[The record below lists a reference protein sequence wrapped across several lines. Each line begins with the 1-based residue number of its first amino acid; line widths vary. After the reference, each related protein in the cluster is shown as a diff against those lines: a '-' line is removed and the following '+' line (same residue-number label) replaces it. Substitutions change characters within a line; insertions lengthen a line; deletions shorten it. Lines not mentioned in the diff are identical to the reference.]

1 MTEKYLET
9 AIKAAK
15 TSGQILVNY
24 FEKLHDLRQK
34 SGSLRDLVTEVDVL
48 SEKNAKKIIKKA
60 FPEHGINAEESGLE
74 KSGREKNKLWHIDAI
89 DGTVNYSQGIPL
101 CCVSVALQ
109 EGDDVTVGVVFNPFS
124 DELYFAT
131 KGGGAYLNGRQ
142 ISVSKKKD
150 LKDGIYVAAFSNAS
164 SGEKKREY
172 EVFGKI
178 NDSTRG
184 VLRLGSAALS
194 LAYLSSSKIDGF
206 WAKNLFPW
214 DLAAGLL
221 LVREAGG
228 KVTSEKGSDFRFE
241 NKILIASNGALHK
254 QLAENVS
261 ALSGN

>member
-15 TSGQILVNY
+15 TSGQILVDY

-34 SGSLRDLVTEVDVL
+34 SSHLRDLVTEVDVL
-48 SEKNAKKIIKKA
+48 SEKNAKKIIKKI
-60 FPEHGINAEESGLE
+60 FPEHSINAEESGLE
-74 KSGREKNKLWHIDAI
+74 KGCSEKGKLWHIDAI

-101 CCVSVALQ
+101 CCVSIALQ
-109 EGDDVTVGVVFNPFS
+109 DGKDIIVGVVFNPFS

-142 ISVSKKKD
+142 INVSKKKD

-164 SGEKKREY
+164 SEKKKKEY
-172 EVFGKI
+172 EVFGKV

-228 KVTSEKGSDFRFE
+228 KVTSEKGSEYGFDD
-241 NKILIASNGALHK
+241 KVLIASNGALHK
-254 QLAENVS
+254 QLIDNVS
-261 ALSGN
+261 ALADK